1 MIVACFLLLPP
12 TISFQGDNSEFDKYH
27 NFNELIFVSRRCE
40 RLLKLAVGNEEM
52 LNFMKNKVS
61 FTFLDADSLSQAKEE
76 SRKPGFS
83 TNYAD
88 EMSHLRMI

>member
-1 MIVACFLLLPP
+1 MWKVIE
-12 TISFQGDNSEFDKYH
+12 T
-27 NFNELIFVSRRCE
+27 RCRE
-40 RLLKLAVGNEEM
+40 WRD
-52 LNFMKNKVS
+52 
-61 FTFLDADSLSQAKEE
+61 FLDADSLSQAKEE